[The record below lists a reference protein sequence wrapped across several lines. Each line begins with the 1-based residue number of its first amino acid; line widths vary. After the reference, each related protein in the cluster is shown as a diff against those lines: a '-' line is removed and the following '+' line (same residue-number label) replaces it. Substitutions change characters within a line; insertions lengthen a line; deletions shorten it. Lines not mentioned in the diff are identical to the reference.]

1 MEVYLY
7 SICECPALIDDVFQ
21 CTFPFFLI
29 VCFNRVMEESY
40 ETIIVRL
47 EVFFHFKCKGRN
59 NN

>member
-7 SICECPALIDDVFQ
+7 SISERPALVDDVFQ

-29 VCFNRVMEESY
+29 ACFNGVMEESY

-47 EVFFHFKCKGRN
+47 
-59 NN
+59 